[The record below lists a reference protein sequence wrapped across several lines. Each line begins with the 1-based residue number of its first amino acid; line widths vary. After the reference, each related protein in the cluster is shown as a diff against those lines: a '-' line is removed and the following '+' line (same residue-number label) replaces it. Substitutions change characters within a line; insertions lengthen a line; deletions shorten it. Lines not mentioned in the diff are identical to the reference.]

1 MNGLRFVARVVSG
14 LLFVSCE
21 IGLMIAEMLRWEERG
36 NTGEYLFPLFHR
48 LVCWSSDITHL
59 R

>member
-21 IGLMIAEMLRWEERG
+21 IGLMIAEMLLGSDEG
-36 NTGEYLFPLFHR
+36 PMGGAGEHG
-48 LVCWSSDITHL
+48 
-59 R
+59 